1 MTIFILFAAL
11 LVLATTGW
19 IGVAL
24 WRASARRT
32 ALCMLLLVLVGSAAL
47 YVHWSDW
54 HWPQAETQADSSAV
68 ISRLA
73 RQLEREPDNV
83 EGWLLLA
90 RSHAAI
96 GQYPLAQRAFQRALR
111 LEDGRNVEALVGL
124 GELRVLQAEG
134 EVDDRAARFFEQAL
148 LLQPDSERAL
158 FFAAVAAQRRG
169 DTVLALA
176 RFERM
181 LAQNPPE
188 NIQAILRQQ
197 IDALRTSTR
206 AAASSSSRV
215 ADSESAANGDRI
227 RVRISLS
234 PALSA
239 RVRGVETLFVFA
251 RRPGVPGPPLAVKR
265 LPAALPQTVELTGA
279 DSMVPGLKI
288 AVGDTVEVSAKLS
301 VDGSATPKSGEPIGR
316 LRYTVGQ
323 DGERELVIDGLTP

>member
-1 MTIFILFAAL
+1 MTVFVLLASLLAL
-11 LVLATTGW
+11 VTAGW
-19 IGVAL
+19 IGSAL
-24 WRASARRT
+24 WRASGRAS
-32 ALCMLLLVLVGSAAL
+32 ALAVLALVAFGSAAL
-47 YVHWSDW
+47 YVYWSDW
-54 HWPQAETQADSSAV
+54 HWPEDNAQADSSAV

-73 RQLEREPDNV
+73 RRLEREPGDV

-111 LEDGRNVEALVGL
+111 LEDGRNVEALIGL
-124 GELRVLQAEG
+124 GELRVVQAEG

-169 DTVLALA
+169 DTTLALA

-181 LAQNPPE
+181 LAQGPPE

-197 IDALRTSTR
+197 IETLRGSTE
-206 AAASSSSRV
+206 ASAGATGRR
-215 ADSESAANGDRI
+215 ADSVAALADDRI

-234 PALSA
+234 STLAA
-239 RVRGVETLFVFA
+239 RSRGGETLFVFA
-251 RRPGVPGPPLAVKR
+251 RRPGTPGPPLAVKR
-265 LPAALPQTVELTGA
+265 LPANLPQSVELTRA
-279 DSMVPGLKI
+279 DSMVPGVEFS
-288 AVGDTVEVSAKLS
+288 AGETVEVSAKLS
-301 VDGSATPKSGEPIGR
+301 IDGSATPKSGEPIGR

>member
-1 MTIFILFAAL
+1 MFILLAAL
-11 LVLATTGW
+11 LALATAGL
-19 IGVAL
+19 IGASL
-24 WRASARRT
+24 WRASARLT
-32 ALCMLLLVLVGSAAL
+32 AAGLLVLIVVGSTAL
-47 YVHWSDW
+47 YAYWSDW
-54 HWPQAETQADSSAV
+54 HWPQGGAEADSGAV

-73 RQLEREPDNV
+73 RRLERQPDDV

-124 GELRVLQAEG
+124 GELRVVQAEG

-169 DTVLALA
+169 DTALALA

-181 LAQNPPE
+181 LTLGPPE

-197 IDALRTSTR
+197 IDALRASTGAPAGSAIR
-206 AAASSSSRV
+206 AADPAP
-215 ADSESAANGDRI
+215 ATDGDRI

-234 PALSA
+234 QALSG
-239 RVRGVETLFVFA
+239 RVRGGETLFVFA
-251 RRPGVPGPPLAVKR
+251 RRPGMPGPPLAVKR
-265 LPAALPQTVELTGA
+265 LPAKLPQTVELGRA
-279 DSMVPGLKI
+279 DSMVPGLEI
-288 AVGDTVEVSAKLS
+288 SAGESVEVSAKLS
-301 VDGSATPKSGEPIGR
+301 IDGSATPKSGEPIGR
-316 LRYTVGQ
+316 LRYTVGR